1 MFSVIVPVYNSEK
14 TIIKTLNCV
23 VPLANKGI
31 NVFISDNC
39 STDRTKKIL
48 KTYESVENF
57 TIIYQKKNYGFEN
70 FLFLLEKVKTK
81 WVLPIGSDD
90 YLINAEILINE
101 FNSALKNSNNVGMSF
116 NSNFIYSNKL
126 VADKSNVSLIGNKFK
141 RFTKFY
147 IFSGCNSR
155 FYGLIRT
162 DLMYK
167 YFPRS
172 AYYANDVVMS
182 AQILEYGNWL
192 YNKNIILHRELGLS
206 SDQMQL
212 RKVLDLR
219 GFKALLP
226 PIYFV
231 KKLLSLSSSR
241 YLIIKLLIILLYLR
255 YSFSP
260 VKHFFSKEREN

>member
-1 MFSVIVPVYNSEK
+1 MTINFDMFSVIVPVYNSEK

-141 RFTKFY
+141 RFTK
-147 IFSGCNSR
+147 
-155 FYGLIRT
+155 
-162 DLMYK
+162 
-167 YFPRS
+167 
-172 AYYANDVVMS
+172 
-182 AQILEYGNWL
+182 
-192 YNKNIILHRELGLS
+192 
-206 SDQMQL
+206 
-212 RKVLDLR
+212 
-219 GFKALLP
+219 
-226 PIYFV
+226 
-231 KKLLSLSSSR
+231 
-241 YLIIKLLIILLYLR
+241 
-255 YSFSP
+255 
-260 VKHFFSKEREN
+260 